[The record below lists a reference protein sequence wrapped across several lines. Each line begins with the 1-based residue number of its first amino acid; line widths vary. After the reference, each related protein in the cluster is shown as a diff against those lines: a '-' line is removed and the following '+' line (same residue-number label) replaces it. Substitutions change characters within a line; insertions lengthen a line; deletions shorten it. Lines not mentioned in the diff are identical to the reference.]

1 MTLVFTIPSP
11 ERCQICHKPV
21 REYIYQHQCRP
32 NTQPTACLSCLSEK
46 GTCRYCHSPFT
57 VLKLANDTW
66 NQQFYYER
74 PARRRTGSIGVFYEK
89 ILDMDEAVRAVGLAE
104 TDAAYAK
111 VYSTRNSLWNRPTP
125 SSDFKG
131 FIIDDG
137 GDVKSEAVEA
147 LGVFEENS
155 AGTGVSDVDEDDDD
169 DDDATADSYLLSLF
183 SFSRVIDGED
193 DEDDD
198 EAPLPMIFPKLGHDH
213 DEGEHVP
220 MMNLKVPMY

>member
-1 MTLVFTIPSP
+1 MTLVFAIPAP

-32 NTQPTACLSCLSEK
+32 NTQPLSCLSCLSDK

-125 SSDFKG
+125 SSDFRG
-131 FIIDDG
+131 FVIDDG

-147 LGVFEENS
+147 VGVFEENS
-155 AGTGVSDVDEDDDD
+155 AGASDVEEDDEDD
-169 DDDATADSYLLSLF
+169 AAADSYLLSLF
-183 SFSRVIDGED
+183 SFSCVIDGED
-193 DEDDD
+193 DEDD
-198 EAPLPMIFPKLGHDH
+198 EAPLPMIFPKLGHEDH
-213 DEGEHVP
+213 KDEVP
-220 MMNLKVPMY
+220 MMNLKVPRY